1 MLCRFNQLVNK
12 YLGEIV
18 MNKKVLLTAT
28 VQSHIAQFHK
38 PLAKMLHDNGYEVH
52 VAAKNNLAEKNGL
65 EIDFA
70 DKVFDVPFDRS
81 PLSLK
86 NIKAFKEVKR
96 IIDEGNYS
104 FVHTNTPAAGVY
116 TRLAAIKSRKKG
128 TCVIYTAHG
137 FHFYKG
143 APKKNWLLYYPIEKL
158 CARLTDKLITI
169 CEEDYK
175 LAKNK
180 FKTNVYHI
188 HGVGANSEKYYVF
201 DDKQKK
207 SVRKEL
213 GISDD
218 TKVIVNVGELLPNK
232 NQRTAILAM
241 KDVVKKYPTAKLFIA
256 GNGPELD
263 NLTNLVKESKLEK
276 NVEFLGYTLD
286 LDKYFNVSE
295 CLVACSIREGLGLN
309 VIEAMMCGN
318 PIVASI
324 NRGHNELVNDGENG
338 YLVEATNSKM
348 FAKKIIKVLDEP
360 KCYKYN
366 SLNKARVYADK
377 NVYEELKK
385 IYILSCF

>member
-1 MLCRFNQLVNK
+1 MLCRFNQLV
-12 YLGEIV
+12 
-18 MNKKVLLTAT
+18 NKKVLLTAT

-348 FAKKIIKVLDEP
+348 FAKKIIKVLDES

-385 IYILSCF
+385 IYKS

>member
-18 MNKKVLLTAT
+18 MNKKVLLIAT

-385 IYILSCF
+385 IYKS

>member
-104 FVHTNTPAAGVY
+104 FIHTNTPAAGVY

-385 IYILSCF
+385 IYKS

>member
-104 FVHTNTPAAGVY
+104 FIHTNTPAAGVY

-201 DDKQKK
+201 DDKQKALT
-207 SVRKEL
+207 RKEL

-218 TKVIVNVGELLPNK
+218 TKVIINVGELLPNK

-263 NLTNLVKESKLEK
+263 NLTNLVKENKLEK

-377 NVYEELKK
+377 NVYKELKK
-385 IYILSCF
+385 IYKF

>member
-201 DDKQKK
+201 DDKHKK

-218 TKVIVNVGELLPNK
+218 TKIIVNVGELLPNK

-385 IYILSCF
+385 IYKS

>member
-52 VAAKNNLAEKNGL
+52 VAARDNLAEKNGL
-65 EIDFA
+65 KIDFA
-70 DKVFDVPFDRS
+70 DKVFDVPFERS
-81 PLSLK
+81 PLSPKNLK
-86 NIKAFKEVKR
+86 AYKEVKK
-96 IIDEGNYS
+96 IIDNGNYD
-104 FVHTNTPAAGVY
+104 FVHTNTPAAGVF
-116 TRLAAIKSRKKG
+116 TRLAAQKSRKKG

-137 FHFYKG
+137 FHFYDG
-143 APKKNWLLYYPIEKL
+143 APKKNWLIYYPIEKF

-213 GISDD
+213 GITDD
-218 TKVIVNVGELLPNK
+218 TKVIINVGELLPNK

-276 NVEFLGYTLD
+276 NVELLGYTLE
-286 LDKYFNVSE
+286 LNKYYNIAD
-295 CLVACSIREGLGLN
+295 CALTCSFREGLPLN
-309 VIEAMMCGN
+309 VMEAMLCGN
-318 PIVASI
+318 AIVASN
-324 NRGHNELVNDGENG
+324 NRGHRELVKDGVTG
-338 YLVEATNSKM
+338 FIVGATDVDA
-348 FAKKIIKVLDEP
+348 FADRIIKVLDNPTIYAKSALE
-360 KCYKYN
+360 
-366 SLNKARVYADK
+366 KAQLFTDK
-377 NVYEELKK
+377 NVYKELGN
-385 IYILSCF
+385 IYFG

>member
-213 GISDD
+213 GITDD

-263 NLTNLVKESKLEK
+263 NLTNLVKENKLEK

-385 IYILSCF
+385 IYKS

>member
-128 TCVIYTAHG
+128 TCGIYTAHG

-256 GNGPELD
+256 GNVSISILLAS
-263 NLTNLVKESKLEK
+263 NLKESKLEK

-385 IYILSCF
+385 IYKS

>member
-1 MLCRFNQLVNK
+1 MLCRFNRLVNK

-52 VAAKNNLAEKNGL
+52 VAARNNLAEKNGL

-276 NVEFLGYTLD
+276 NVELLGYTLD

-385 IYILSCF
+385 IYKS

>member
-1 MLCRFNQLVNK
+1 MLCHFNQLVNK

-201 DDKQKK
+201 DNKQKK

-263 NLTNLVKESKLEK
+263 NLTNLVKESKLKK

-338 YLVEATNSKM
+338 CLVEATNSKM

-385 IYILSCF
+385 IYKS

>member
-116 TRLAAIKSRKKG
+116 TRFAAIKSRKKG

-385 IYILSCF
+385 IYKS

>member
-1 MLCRFNQLVNK
+1 
-12 YLGEIV
+12 

-201 DDKQKK
+201 DNKQKK

-263 NLTNLVKESKLEK
+263 NLTNLVKESKLKK

-309 VIEAMMCGN
+309 VIEAMMCGK

-385 IYILSCF
+385 IYKS

>member
-12 YLGEIV
+12 YLEEIV

-385 IYILSCF
+385 IYKS

>member
-104 FVHTNTPAAGVY
+104 FIHTNTPAAGVY

-213 GISDD
+213 GITDD
-218 TKVIVNVGELLPNK
+218 TKVIINVGELLPNK

-263 NLTNLVKESKLEK
+263 NLTNLVKENKLEK
-276 NVEFLGYTLD
+276 NVELLGYTLD

-385 IYILSCF
+385 IYKS

>member
-1 MLCRFNQLVNK
+1 MLCHFNQLVNK

-201 DDKQKK
+201 DNKQKK

-263 NLTNLVKESKLEK
+263 NLTNLVKESKLKK

-309 VIEAMMCGN
+309 VIEAMMCGK

-385 IYILSCF
+385 IYKS

>member
-366 SLNKARVYADK
+366 SLNKAREYADK

-385 IYILSCF
+385 IYKS

>member
-1 MLCRFNQLVNK
+1 MLCHFNQLVNK

-201 DDKQKK
+201 DNKQKK

-263 NLTNLVKESKLEK
+263 NLTNLVKESKLKK

-385 IYILSCF
+385 IYKS

>member
-12 YLGEIV
+12 YFGEIV

-348 FAKKIIKVLDEP
+348 FAKKIIKVLDES

-385 IYILSCF
+385 IYKS

>member
-12 YLGEIV
+12 YFGEIV

-348 FAKKIIKVLDEP
+348 FAKKIIKVFDEP

-385 IYILSCF
+385 IYKS

>member
-1 MLCRFNQLVNK
+1 MLCHFNQLVNK

-201 DDKQKK
+201 DNKQKK

-385 IYILSCF
+385 IYKS

>member
-338 YLVEATNSKM
+338 YLVESTNSKM

-385 IYILSCF
+385 IYKS